1 MLDVLNVDRRY
12 CAQNVLVL
20 TDIRYFQNLLQ
31 RSPVVRTFNR
41 DGSGFITI
49 LHKDILHVFMMS
61 PQLIVIWQI
70 SQKNSASSYLNISF
84 GWRYIRLALKRRI

>member
-31 RSPVVRTFNR
+31 KSPVVKTFNR

-49 LHKDILHVFMMS
+49 LLKFACLYD
-61 PQLIVIWQI
+61 VIAI
-70 SQKNSASSYLNISF
+70 DSYLANIT
-84 GWRYIRLALKRRI
+84 KK